1 MCFAHMRPPP
11 FAVTLSS
18 QNDFYMFISVFIIC
32 FLLYHMS
39 PRDSVMTCA
48 RISVPHLLEH
58 FSLFLTFPPSR
69 SFSSCPRLE
78 QLPLFSLFCSNSLFL
93 FLSAIGA
100 ASSFFSLLP
109 QLASSLPVRNW
120 SIFLCFLTFAPTR
133 FSTFNPRLEHHP
145 LFSLFCPNSLLHFLS
160 AIGAS
165 PSFFLLLPQLSSI
178 FAQPTLIDCKLLW

>member
-93 FLSAIGA
+93 FLSTIGA
-100 ASSFFSLLP
+100 ASPFFSLLL
-109 QLASSLPVRNW
+109 QLAFSLPVRNW
-120 SIFLCFLTFAPTR
+120 SSFLFFLSFAPTR
-133 FSTFNPRLEHHP
+133 FFTSCPQLEYFP
-145 LFSLFCPNSLLHFLS
+145 LFPHFCPNSLFHL
-160 AIGAS
+160 
-165 PSFFLLLPQLSSI
+165 
-178 FAQPTLIDCKLLW
+178 

>member
-1 MCFAHMRPPP
+1 MCFAHMRPP

-48 RISVPHLLEH
+48 RISVPHLLE
-58 FSLFLTFPPSR
+58 
-69 SFSSCPRLE
+69 

-93 FLSAIGA
+93 FLSTIGA
-100 ASSFFSLLP
+100 ASPFFSLLP

-133 FSTFNPRLEHHP
+133 SSTFNPRLEHHP

>member
-1 MCFAHMRPPP
+1 MHFLLSRYCPLTFVRRQVVGRILNMCFAHMRPP

-58 FSLFLTFPPSR
+58 FSLFLTFPPTR

-78 QLPLFSLFCSNSLFL
+78 QLPLFSLFCPNSLFL
-93 FLSAIGA
+93 FLSTIGA
-100 ASSFFSLLP
+100 ASPFFS
-109 QLASSLPVRNW
+109 
-120 SIFLCFLTFAPTR
+120 
-133 FSTFNPRLEHHP
+133 
-145 LFSLFCPNSLLHFLS
+145 
-160 AIGAS
+160 
-165 PSFFLLLPQLSSI
+165 LLPQLSSI

>member
-1 MCFAHMRPPP
+1 MCFAHMRPP

-58 FSLFLTFPPSR
+58 FSLSLTFPPSR

-100 ASSFFSLLP
+100 ASPFFSLLP
-109 QLASSLPVRNW
+109 QLASLPPVRNW
-120 SIFLCFLTFAPTR
+120 SITLFFLTFTPSR
-133 FSTFNPRLEHHP
+133 SFSSCPQLEHHP
-145 LFSLFCPNSLLHFLS
+145 LFSYFYPNFPLY
-160 AIGAS
+160 
-165 PSFFLLLPQLSSI
+165 LPN
-178 FAQPTLIDCKLLW
+178 PH